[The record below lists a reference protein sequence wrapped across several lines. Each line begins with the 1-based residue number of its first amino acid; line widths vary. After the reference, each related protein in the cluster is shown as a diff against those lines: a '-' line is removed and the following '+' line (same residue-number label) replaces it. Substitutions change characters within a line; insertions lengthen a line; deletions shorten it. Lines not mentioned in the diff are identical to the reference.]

1 MAGRALARGH
11 GAMGRGLQQPRTA
24 RTMGG
29 MAAYTGATGNMAK
42 MGGDGGFG
50 VTPVTGHTQS
60 IGLLNQQLGLAGIMG
75 IMTGGTAILQRRMD
89 ILAFKFLP
97 VVTLVAGLVHRLLQE
112 VILGS
117 IMTGMAFPALPLLDR
132 LMDRD
137 ITHARGQL
145 PVTAEAEARGVL
157 AQKNTTDDAMGKMAG
172 SAGVIRHRLMNFTLF
187 KSRGH
192 VGMAILAALAYG
204 LAGLVL
210 HTGCQTADQK

>member
-75 IMTGGTAILQRRMD
+75 IMT
-89 ILAFKFLP
+89 
-97 VVTLVAGLVHRLLQE
+97 
-112 VILGS
+112 
-117 IMTGMAFPALPLLDR
+117 
-132 LMDRD
+132 
-137 ITHARGQL
+137 
-145 PVTAEAEARGVL
+145 
-157 AQKNTTDDAMGKMAG
+157 
-172 SAGVIRHRLMNFTLF
+172 
-187 KSRGH
+187 
-192 VGMAILAALAYG
+192 
-204 LAGLVL
+204 
-210 HTGCQTADQK
+210 